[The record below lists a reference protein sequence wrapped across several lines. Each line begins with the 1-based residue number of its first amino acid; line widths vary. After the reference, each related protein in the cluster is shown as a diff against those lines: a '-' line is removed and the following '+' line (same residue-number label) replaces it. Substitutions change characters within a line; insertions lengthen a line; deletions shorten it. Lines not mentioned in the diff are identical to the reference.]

1 MMAGNTRWML
11 PEGIEEIL
19 PPETWCLEHLRRR
32 LLDLLHSWG
41 YELVVP
47 PLVEY
52 LDALLTGT
60 GHDMDV
66 DTVKFV
72 DQLSGRM
79 LGVRADMTPQTAR
92 IDAHQLKRDTVARL
106 CYLGPVLRARPD
118 QPGAARNPLQLGAEL
133 YGHRGAASDVEII
146 SLLLEVLHAV
156 GIEDAYLDLGHTGIF
171 RGLAGHAGLNG
182 RDEERLFDLLQR
194 KAIPEI
200 EAFLDH
206 SGIDA
211 RTRAMLS
218 ALPRLN
224 GDMDVL
230 DQADDVLANAPDE
243 VRGRLADLRALAD
256 ALVRDLPRLGLPN
269 VGLHVDLAELRG
281 YRYQTGVVFAA
292 YVPGH
297 GREVARGG
305 RYDAIGRV
313 FGREREAT
321 GFSADMKTLFTLANP
336 SVDVLEEQASACVR
350 ILAPA
355 RQDAGLAKAVKALRE
370 RGCRVISALDVED
383 ESALRVLA
391 EDMGCGQILA
401 LRNGDWKPV
410 SVQDG

>member
-1 MMAGNTRWML
+1 MTDHAPWML

-19 PPETWCLEHLRRR
+19 PPETWRLERLRRR
-32 LLDLLHSWG
+32 LLDRFHAWG
-41 YELVVP
+41 YDLIAP

-52 LDALLTGT
+52 LDALLTGA

-79 LGVRADMTPQTAR
+79 LGVRADMTPQAAR
-92 IDAHQLKRDTVARL
+92 IDAHQLKRDAVVRL

-133 YGHRGAASDVEII
+133 YGHRGAASDVEMI
-146 SLLLEVLHAV
+146 SLLLEILHTA
-156 GIEDAYLDLGHTGIF
+156 GIEDVYLDLGHTGIF
-171 RGLAGHAGLNG
+171 RGLAKHAGLG
-182 RDEERLFDLLQR
+182 DRDEDQLFDLLQC

-200 EAFLDH
+200 EAFLDR
-206 SGIDA
+206 SDIDA
-211 RTRAMLS
+211 QTRTMLS

-230 DQADDVLANAPDE
+230 DKAEAVLAHAPDE

-256 ALVRDLPRLGLPN
+256 ALVRDLPRI
-269 VGLHVDLAELRG
+269 GLHVDLAELRG

-305 RYDAIGRV
+305 RYDAIGRM

-321 GFSADMKTLFTLANP
+321 GFSADMKTLLALASP
-336 SVDVLEEQASACVR
+336 AEDDREEEAAASVL

-355 RQDAGLAKAVKALRE
+355 RREVALETVVNDLRR
-370 RGCRVISALDVED
+370 RGRRVVNALDVED
-383 ESALRVLA
+383 ESSLRILA

-401 LRNGDWKPV
+401 QRNGEWEPV
-410 SVQDG
+410 SVQNAA